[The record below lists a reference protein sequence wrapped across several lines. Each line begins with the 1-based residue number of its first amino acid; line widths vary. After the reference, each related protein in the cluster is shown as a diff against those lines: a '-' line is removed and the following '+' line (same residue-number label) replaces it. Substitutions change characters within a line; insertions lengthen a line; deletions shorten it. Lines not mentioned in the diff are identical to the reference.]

1 MNNHSRKKMRLL
13 AVKLASL
20 QQELQIS
27 KQILQSA
34 AREVDTMFK
43 NKYFPEIPVTP
54 EEATPGDQP
63 IVEKSKQQSE
73 NQNTFDQ
80 DGNDKDGQ
88 PKDEEINNF
97 DKLIINPKVKKV
109 FRQIALKIHPDKL
122 IGLEDGFEKS
132 KKKELFQKAVKAMEE
147 GDIIILA
154 DIAIEIGLEPP
165 SIDEDTLKQAENKIN
180 SIKNE
185 INGIESTYVWKWFF
199 CVNKQQKNKIL
210 EKLFEIMYAKT
221 SGA

>member
-1 MNNHSRKKMRLL
+1 
-13 AVKLASL
+13 
-20 QQELQIS
+20 
-27 KQILQSA
+27 
-34 AREVDTMFK
+34 
-43 NKYFPEIPVTP
+43 
-54 EEATPGDQP
+54 
-63 IVEKSKQQSE
+63 
-73 NQNTFDQ
+73 
-80 DGNDKDGQ
+80 
-88 PKDEEINNF
+88 
-97 DKLIINPKVKKV
+97 
-109 FRQIALKIHPDKL
+109 
-122 IGLEDGFEKS
+122 
-132 KKKELFQKAVKAMEE
+132 MEE